1 MESDWHNASM
11 LISCY
16 RETGDRAQMRRAA
29 ERTVERT
36 EKAIATDPS
45 NSTVLAAGV
54 TALAAIG
61 EDQRAKDWID
71 RALLLDPDNNI
82 MRYNLAC
89 ALTTDLN
96 DLDRAIEVLEPY
108 FRTTLGVTHI
118 RHAEIDPDLD
128 PVRDDPRFKQLLAE
142 ARERLGMSA

>member
-1 MESDWHNASM
+1 
-11 LISCY
+11 
-16 RETGDRAQMRRAA
+16 
-29 ERTVERT
+29 
-36 EKAIATDPS
+36 
-45 NSTVLAAGV
+45 
-54 TALAAIG
+54 
-61 EDQRAKDWID
+61 
-71 RALLLDPDNNI
+71 